1 MGHFFED
8 GGFTMIPILVLGF
21 VLVGVAGLD
30 ALRPG
35 ARLRGVIVSLGAAMA
50 AAGGLGFVMAVVA
63 TLRGTQQVTDNADRI
78 VIIIGGFAESA
89 NNLVIALVF
98 LVLTAMISAVGAF
111 RGRTLA

>member
-8 GGFTMIPILVLGF
+8 GGFTMVPILLLGF

-30 ALRPG
+30 ALRPA
-35 ARLRGVIVSLGAAMA
+35 ARLRGVVLSLAAAMA
-50 AAGGLGFVMAVVA
+50 AAGVLGLVMAMVA
-63 TLRGTQQVTDNADRI
+63 TLRNTQQVTDNADRI

-89 NNLVIALVF
+89 NNLTLALVF
-98 LVLTAMISAVGAF
+98 LVLTALISSVGAL